1 MDAVTFQTEAMR
13 IEKLLYRVSWSY
25 LKNDADCADAVQEAL
40 TRAWEKRNMLKSHDQ
55 FKPWLIRILTNQCKD
70 MLRKRRRQ
78 SFYPLEEDT
87 AAYPPP
93 SGPSPIMEEID
104 HLRPEQRIVVM
115 LHYVDGYSVTDIS
128 NALGL
133 PQGTVASR
141 LSLARRHLR
150 KTLQVVWEESI

>member
-13 IEKLLYRVSWSY
+13 IEKLLYRISWSY
-25 LKNDADCADAVQEAL
+25 LKIDDDCADAVQEAL
-40 TRAWEKRNMLKSHDQ
+40 VRAWEKRSTLRNPDQ
-55 FKPWLIRILTNQCKD
+55 FRPWLIRILTNQCKD

-115 LHYVDGYSVTDIS
+115 LHYVDGYSATDIS
-128 NALGL
+128 HMLGL
-133 PQGTVASR
+133 PQGTVKSR
-141 LSLARRHLR
+141 LLLARRHLR

>member
-40 TRAWEKRNMLKSHDQ
+40 TRAWEKRNTLKSHDQ

-87 AAYPPP
+87 AIYPPP
-93 SGPSPIMEEID
+93 GEPSPILEEID
-104 HLRPEQRIVVM
+104 HLTPEQRIVVM
-115 LHYVDGYSVTDIS
+115 LHYVDGYSATEIS
-128 NALGL
+128 NMLGL
-133 PQGTVASR
+133 PQGTVKSR
-141 LSLARRHLR
+141 LLLARRHLR
-150 KTLQVVWEESI
+150 KTLQVTWEESK